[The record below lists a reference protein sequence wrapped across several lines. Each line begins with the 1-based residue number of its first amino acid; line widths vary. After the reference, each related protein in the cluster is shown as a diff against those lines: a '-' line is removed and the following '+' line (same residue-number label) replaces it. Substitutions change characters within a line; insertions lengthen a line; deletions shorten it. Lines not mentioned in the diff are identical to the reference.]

1 MASESGQSGWGGG
14 GVKGGRRRVSSIHY
28 RRLPLN
34 GIFVSSSFHRPFRDA
49 TLRAAVIS
57 VLRTRSRLYTRQSET
72 PAAIQGTTRH
82 RDLYTRYRGLNP
94 FTPLLLTPPLPHFIS
109 FPLPALFLF
118 LLLFP
123 FRRGARAWTRACISR
138 RVGDPSPHLP
148 AHPPTRRHVSTS
160 DEGCSGPACN
170 VGLKT
175 DRHVPDR
182 GGLLIIPLRG
192 RYVDEVTVEMSI
204 EVPKRPPASRLPPV
218 TGSSA

>member
-14 GVKGGRRRVSSIHY
+14 GVKEGRRRVSSIHY

-94 FTPLLLTPPLPHFIS
+94 FTPLLLTPPSPIS
-109 FPLPALFLF
+109 FLSPCQLSFFSSCSFLF
-118 LLLFP
+118 
-123 FRRGARAWTRACISR
+123 GAARARGR
-138 RVGDPSPHLP
+138 EHVSPAVLATP
-148 AHPPTRRHVSTS
+148 PLTSPPTHPPVDMCRPATRDV
-160 DEGCSGPACN
+160 A
-170 VGLKT
+170 V
-175 DRHVPDR
+175 
-182 GGLLIIPLRG
+182 
-192 RYVDEVTVEMSI
+192 
-204 EVPKRPPASRLPPV
+204 RLA
-218 TGSSA
+218 TWA

>member
-94 FTPLLLTPPLPHFIS
+94 FTPLLLTPPPPPFHFFPLASSLS
-109 FPLPALFLF
+109 FPPALSFSARRARVDASMYLPPCWRP
-118 LLLFP
+118 LP
-123 FRRGARAWTRACISR
+123 SPPRPPTHPSTCVDQRRG
-138 RVGDPSPHLP
+138 
-148 AHPPTRRHVSTS
+148 
-160 DEGCSGPACN
+160 
-170 VGLKT
+170 
-175 DRHVPDR
+175 
-182 GGLLIIPLRG
+182 
-192 RYVDEVTVEMSI
+192 M
-204 EVPKRPPASRLPPV
+204 
-218 TGSSA
+218 